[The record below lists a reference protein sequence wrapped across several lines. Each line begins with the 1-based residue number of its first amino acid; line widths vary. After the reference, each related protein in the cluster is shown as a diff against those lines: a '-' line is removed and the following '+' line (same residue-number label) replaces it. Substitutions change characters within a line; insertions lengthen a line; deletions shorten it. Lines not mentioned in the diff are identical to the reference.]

1 MAADEDNVQ
10 ASSKVMESTEDK
22 KSDEIVPLTLESIL
36 CYTLKSIS
44 LYCIQFVTC
53 CVQILCNFLS
63 YFLYLEL
70 LD

>member
-44 LYCIQFVTC
+44 LYCIQSLTD
-53 CVQILCNFLS
+53 CV
-63 YFLYLEL
+63 
-70 LD
+70 